1 MTVFNVRNHLL
12 GMGWYNWWISKFGLL
27 VMTWQFFNISN
38 AKMSEISI
46 NFEMKLVYIGVMKS
60 FDGPVELFVGVL
72 PKKHIPCS
80 GVTYLSGEAKTQTSS
95 VIYEMGGSE
104 RRCLIKFW
112 RYHGFGFLASRT
124 RPKTWVS
131 PTSQRSTGAWIFNY
145 DFFVTKI
152 EKFNSIL

>member
-1 MTVFNVRNHLL
+1 MTVFNVCNHLL

-60 FDGPVELFVGVL
+60 FDGPGELFVGVL

-112 RYHGFGFLASRT
+112 RYHGFGFLGFTYETEDLSKSNIT
-124 RPKTWVS
+124 
-131 PTSQRSTGAWIFNY
+131 
-145 DFFVTKI
+145 
-152 EKFNSIL
+152 EKHRCLNIQLRFLCN